1 MQLPLSPDPPSRVR
15 SRRFWGRGKATSLRT
30 RVGLALAAVIF
41 AVTGI
46 LGGLIGE
53 SSVNQLRGR
62 IGQVLATDASRI
74 AERLNTE
81 MAARTRELSLLAALA
96 PLRMLADTPTVTA
109 APPLPASDDLA
120 RVRAILTE
128 LKRGFPAYAWIGVTD
143 QQGKV
148 IAATDPASS
157 GTDIASR
164 MSAHEIVRV
173 RTPGTTGM
181 DAGKAGGRNVEGEVP
196 GLVNLTHPILGTSGA
211 VAGLIVAQL
220 PWDWIRALAAPLLTK
235 DARGVVPGQLFIV
248 SAQDTV
254 LIGPPGTV
262 GQKLALPVINRARA
276 GFYGNAVESWPA
288 LGALPAGA
296 FLTGTG
302 FAAGEGRYPGPGS
315 QEMRWSVIV
324 REPLEAAF
332 APAYD
337 LRRVILLVGTLMAAT
352 FAAAGW
358 MLAGWIT
365 SPLRRIAVAA
375 ERLRQG
381 DDVEIP
387 RIRGAAEFD
396 SLSGSLRALIA
407 TLTRKQVALDEMQ
420 DLALHDPLTG
430 LLNRNG
436 MRARLQR
443 AVADAR
449 AEGSGLL
456 VCVGDLDGFK
466 AVNDTLGHAG
476 GDDLLCQV
484 ASRLAGVVRQGD
496 IVARLGGDEFVIALR
511 APGGFTDAHARDV
524 AERALRAIAAPYE
537 VSGRLVRIGCS
548 LGAAYWPDHAD
559 PGLGLTD
566 PTGLSGVLE
575 KADAALYAIKRS
587 GKGHLLMH
595 VEALA
600 AA

>member
-1 MQLPLSPDPPSRVR
+1 MHLPPPPSPPR
-15 SRRFWGRGKATSLRT
+15 SPRRWPCGRATSLRT

-41 AVTGI
+41 AVTAI
-46 LGGLIGE
+46 LGGLIGA
-53 SSVNQLRGR
+53 SSVSQLRGR

-81 MAARTRELSLLAALA
+81 MAARARELSLLAALD
-96 PLRMLADTPTVTA
+96 PLRMLATTPAV
-109 APPLPASDDLA
+109 PPLPASEDLA
-120 RVRAILTE
+120 RVRAILIE

-148 IAATDPASS
+148 IAATDPASL
-157 GTDIASR
+157 GIDIASR
-164 MSAHEIVRV
+164 LSAHEIARV
-173 RTPGTTGM
+173 RTPGTPSLGIATGKNT
-181 DAGKAGGRNVEGEVP
+181 DGEVP
-196 GLVNLTHPILGTSGA
+196 RLVDLTHPILGTGGA

-235 DARGVVPGQLFIV
+235 DSQGGVPGQLFIV

-254 LIGPPGTV
+254 LIGPPGTI
-262 GQKLALPVINRARA
+262 GQKLALPAINRARA
-276 GFYGNAVESWPA
+276 GFYGNAAESWPA
-288 LGALPAGA
+288 LGQSPAGA
-296 FLTGTG
+296 FLTGTS

-315 QEMRWSVIV
+315 QEMRWSVVV
-324 REPLEAAF
+324 REPLETAF

-337 LRRVILLVGTLMAAT
+337 LRRAILLVGTLL
-352 FAAAGW
+352 AAAFAVAGW
-358 MLAGWIT
+358 LLAGWIT

-436 MRARLQR
+436 MRTRLQR
-443 AVADAR
+443 AVAEAR

-484 ASRLAGVVRQGD
+484 AARLAGVVRQGD
-496 IVARLGGDEFVIALR
+496 IVARLGGDEFVMALR
-511 APGGFTDAHARDV
+511 APGGFTDTQARDV

-537 VSGRLVRIGCS
+537 VNGRLIRIGCS
-548 LGAAYWPDHAD
+548 LGGAYWPDHAD
-559 PGLGLTD
+559 PRLALVD
-566 PTGLSGVLE
+566 ATGLSGVLE

-587 GKGHLLMH
+587 GKGRLLLH
-595 VEALA
+595 VEALLTPA
-600 AA
+600 